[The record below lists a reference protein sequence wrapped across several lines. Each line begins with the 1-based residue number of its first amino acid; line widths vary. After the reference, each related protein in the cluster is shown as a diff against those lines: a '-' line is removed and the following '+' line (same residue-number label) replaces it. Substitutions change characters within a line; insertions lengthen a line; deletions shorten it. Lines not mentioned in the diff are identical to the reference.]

1 MLAGDFFPGSTGRV
15 DCSVRVATPVVG
27 RLIPVELL
35 GVTVSLCVQAD
46 AEARGDPGRAA
57 GRGCGAAAGAH
68 RVRGQR
74 RRAPGGALPGGED
87 SHGCPAEGT
96 CLVLAVPSLLN
107 KHIRNSGRSSVR
119 WSCVTSAELQF
130 PPGRAHSQSVFALC
144 WKESWRAGFV
154 GSPCVGGCPGD
165 CGSSSL
171 LQEGRSP
178 GRAGN
183 VGCAAGGTHR
193 GIFQLAIRRA
203 TLQKSFTPVL
213 VGSALKNKG
222 VQPLLDA
229 VLEYLPNPSEV
240 ENYALLNQ
248 G

>member
-1 MLAGDFFPGSTGRV
+1 MCRQTLRREEIPAELRAEAAERRWELIE
-15 DCSVRVATPVVG
+15 CVANAD
-27 RLIPVELL
+27 ELL
-35 GVTVSLCVQAD
+35 GELFLEEKIPT
-46 AEARGDPGRAA
+46 AA
-57 GRGCGAAAGAH
+57 QLKVPAWCWLFPQLSVPLFPHSSINTSGILE
-68 RVRGQR
+68 
-74 RRAPGGALPGGED
+74 GALFAG
-87 SHGCPAEGT
+87 
-96 CLVLAVPSLLN
+96 V
-107 KHIRNSGRSSVR
+107 
-119 WSCVTSAELQF
+119 VTSAELQF

-193 GIFQLAIRRA
+193 GVFQLAIRRA

>member
-96 CLVLAVPSLLN
+96 CLVLAVPSLLKN
-107 KHIRNSGRSSVR
+107 TSGILEGALFAGVVSPQLSS
-119 WSCVTSAELQF
+119 SSPQAGPIPSLFLLCVGKN
-130 PPGRAHSQSVFALC
+130 PGEQVLWKAPVLGAVQGTVGAALC
-144 WKESWRAGFV
+144 CRRGEAQEGQGMWAV
-154 GSPCVGGCPGD
+154 
-165 CGSSSL
+165 
-171 LQEGRSP
+171 LQEELTGAFSSWQSEGQRC
-178 GRAGN
+178 R
-183 VGCAAGGTHR
+183 
-193 GIFQLAIRRA
+193 
-203 TLQKSFTPVL
+203 
-213 VGSALKNKG
+213 
-222 VQPLLDA
+222 
-229 VLEYLPNPSEV
+229 NPSPPSSWEV
-240 ENYALLNQ
+240 L
-248 G
+248 

>member
-1 MLAGDFFPGSTGRV
+1 M
-15 DCSVRVATPVVG
+15 VG

-96 CLVLAVPSLLN
+96 CLVLAVPSAVCTPVPSLLN

-144 WKESWRAGFV
+144 WKEFWRAGFV
-154 GSPCVGGCPGD
+154 GSPCVEGCPGD
-165 CGSSSL
+165 CGGSSL
-171 LQEGRSP
+171 CCRRGEAQEGQGMWAVLQEELTGAFSSWQSEGQRC
-178 GRAGN
+178 R
-183 VGCAAGGTHR
+183 
-193 GIFQLAIRRA
+193 
-203 TLQKSFTPVL
+203 
-213 VGSALKNKG
+213 
-222 VQPLLDA
+222 
-229 VLEYLPNPSEV
+229 NPSPPSSWEV
-240 ENYALLNQ
+240 L
-248 G
+248 